1 MLMSVWRPEVS
12 GGLLTTSHTALQLH
26 LLLQAPLLPPLLLLP
41 GCHCCCCCC
50 WGWAPPSLHCLQPG
64 RTGMHAVGGPGWPSV
79 ADLLLLL
86 LLLKTCTAS

>member
-26 LLLQAPLLPPLLLLP
+26 LLLQAPLL
-41 GCHCCCCCC
+41 
-50 WGWAPPSLHCLQPG
+50 
-64 RTGMHAVGGPGWPSV
+64 
-79 ADLLLLL
+79 L